1 MNSRLKESVEQ
12 TVYRVN
18 TTHIAAQDMID
29 ACEYSSGGKQRR
41 TLIELSNH
49 LLYDLEFDK
58 KKTEAIL
65 LRTVALVRS
74 IESGIPG
81 TSWGAEGAPSLIP
94 DAIVAAAASARLLL
108 VEGTIRFDASEL
120 LNVGL
125 RHSEPMGFA

>member
-1 MNSRLKESVEQ
+1 
-12 TVYRVN
+12 
-18 TTHIAAQDMID
+18 MID